1 MKTRTR
7 TICKAGLLALALSA
21 GSASAAQIYWTD
33 WTGVDL
39 DSGNGFRG
47 VGTITTSNATVT
59 VTYTNP
65 QGIAFYQTSGGNDY
79 YRNGTDGPGGTSP
92 ASQRF
97 RSATPWP
104 RSAEIMKVAAKS
116 RAATINVSA
125 R

>member
-79 YRNGTDGPGGTSP
+79 YRNGTDGPGHARGQIQEIA
-92 ASQRF
+92 ASGLAQGF
-97 RSATPWP
+97 ACCLVF
-104 RSAEIMKVAAKS
+104 AHG
-116 RAATINVSA
+116 
-125 R
+125 

>member
-33 WTGVDL
+33 WTGGDL
-39 DSGNGFRG
+39 DPGDGFRG
-47 VGTITTSNATVT
+47 VGTITTSNSTVT

-65 QGIAFYQTSGGNDY
+65 QGIGFYQTSGGNYY

-92 ASQRF
+92 LHEHGGGQPAGHDRHH
-97 RSATPWP
+97 RPAVRRP
-104 RSAEIMKVAAKS
+104 R
-116 RAATINVSA
+116 RP
-125 R
+125 